1 MDSREEAFIGLR
13 EDWPSVG
20 YLLSA
25 IAGFAVSIFDFWKLQ
40 NLEFRFNILNTMGI
54 ILALTGGVLRLLS
67 RLALRG
73 AGLGVMESSRLK
85 VVEDQELVTDGVY
98 RYIRHPLY
106 LGEVLRNHGGAL
118 ALSSAYGFSVMS
130 LATLFLHFRMDIEE
144 GMLLK
149 EFGEEYIQYM
159 EETYR
164 LVPYVY

>member
-1 MDSREEAFIGLR
+1 
-13 EDWPSVG
+13 
-20 YLLSA
+20 
-25 IAGFAVSIFDFWKLQ
+25 
-40 NLEFRFNILNTMGI
+40 
-54 ILALTGGVLRLLS
+54 
-67 RLALRG
+67 
-73 AGLGVMESSRLK
+73 MESSRLK

-106 LGEVLRNHGGAL
+106 LGEVLRNHGSAL
-118 ALSSAYGFSVMS
+118 ALSSAYGFAVMS

-149 EFGEEYIQYM
+149 EFGEEYRQYM